1 MIATLV
7 EQDLPFYDPAI
18 AEPAVAAL
26 NSFAEGLGLL
36 TAAVPYEQMVATR
49 FCPLWHGG

>member
-7 EQDLPFYDPAI
+7 EQDQPFYDTAI
-18 AEPAVAAL
+18 AEPAAAAL
-26 NSFAEGLGLL
+26 NSFTEGLGLL
-36 TAAVPYEQMVATR
+36 TVAVPYEQMVATR